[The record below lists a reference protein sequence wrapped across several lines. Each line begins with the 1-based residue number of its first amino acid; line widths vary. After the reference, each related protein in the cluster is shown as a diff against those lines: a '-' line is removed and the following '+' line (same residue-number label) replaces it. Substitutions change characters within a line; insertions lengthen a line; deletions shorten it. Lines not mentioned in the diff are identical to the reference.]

1 VKWNFLP
8 IDSRNQSLFFD
19 CGYLAL
25 NEYLK
30 RYARQN
36 HNQGTA
42 KTFVAISASGGLKV
56 DGYYTV
62 SSSIIEYKSIPESF
76 QRRMPGYPLPAVLI
90 GKLAVDN
97 PIKGQGLGT
106 ELLVDALYRAVRASV
121 EIGIFAV
128 RVDAID
134 SQAKDFY
141 LKHEFIAFQDQELS
155 LFLPIATIL
164 REFNQ

>member
-1 VKWNFLP
+1 VRWNFLP
-8 IDSRNQSLFFD
+8 IDKSHQRNDFD

-62 SSSIIEYKSIPESF
+62 SSSIIEYESIPESF
-76 QRRMPGYPLPAVLI
+76 QPRMPCYPIP
-90 GKLAVDN
+90 
-97 PIKGQGLGT
+97 Q
-106 ELLVDALYRAVRASV
+106 
-121 EIGIFAV
+121 F
-128 RVDAID
+128 
-134 SQAKDFY
+134 
-141 LKHEFIAFQDQELS
+141 
-155 LFLPIATIL
+155 
-164 REFNQ
+164 